1 MYDMLTLSFGKSTS
15 QRYNNAVKLADK
27 FSLVEKSE
35 KAITVTLP
43 VKEVFEKWESFNT
56 MFWMVVDWKETILS
70 YEGMNYQSHT
80 DKTRI
85 FYALQNAHWKWMN
98 YVEERISKVYNTTTE
113 ELDISNLDTQNIDDA
128 TADLLIDLYT
138 FNKE

>member
-1 MYDMLTLSFGKSTS
+1 MLTLSFGKSTS
-15 QRYNNAVKLADK
+15 PRYNNAVKLAEK
-27 FSLVEKSE
+27 FSIVEKSE
-35 KAITVTLP
+35 KTITVTLP

-56 MFWMVVDWKETILS
+56 LFWMVVDWKETILS

-98 YVEERISKVYNTTTE
+98 YVEERISKVYNTTPE
-113 ELDISNLDTQNIDDA
+113 ELNISNLDTQNIDDA

>member
-1 MYDMLTLSFGKSTS
+1 MLTLSFGKSTS

-35 KAITVTLP
+35 KVFTVTLP

-56 MFWMVVDWKETILS
+56 LFWMVVDWKETVLS

-98 YVEERISKVYNTTTE
+98 YVEERISKVYNTTRE

>member
-1 MYDMLTLSFGKSTS
+1 MLTLSFGKSTS
-15 QRYNNAVKLADK
+15 PRYNNAVKLAEK

-35 KAITVTLP
+35 KTITVTLP

-56 MFWMVVDWKETILS
+56 LFWMVVDWKETILS

-98 YVEERISKVYNTTTE
+98 YVEERISKVYNTTPE
-113 ELDISNLDTQNIDDA
+113 ELNISNLDTQNIDDA

>member
-35 KAITVTLP
+35 KVFTVTLP

-56 MFWMVVDWKETILS
+56 LFWMVVDWKETVLS

-98 YVEERISKVYNTTTE
+98 YVEERISKVYNTTRE

>member
-1 MYDMLTLSFGKSTS
+1 MLTLSFGKSTS
-15 QRYNNAVKLADK
+15 PRYNNAVKLADK

-35 KAITVTLP
+35 KVITVTLP

-56 MFWMVVDWKETILS
+56 LFWMVVDWKETILS

-98 YVEERISKVYNTTTE
+98 YVEERISKVYNTTPE
-113 ELDISNLDTQNIDDA
+113 ELNISNLDTQNIDDA

>member
-15 QRYNNAVKLADK
+15 PRYNNAVKLAEK

-35 KAITVTLP
+35 KTITVTLP

-56 MFWMVVDWKETILS
+56 LFWMVVDWKETILS

-98 YVEERISKVYNTTTE
+98 YVEERISKVYNTTPE
-113 ELDISNLDTQNIDDA
+113 ELNISNLDTQNIDDA

>member
-1 MYDMLTLSFGKSTS
+1 MTMLTLSFGKSTS
-15 QRYNNAVKLADK
+15 PRYNNAVKLADR

-35 KAITVTLP
+35 KVITVTLP

-56 MFWMVVDWKETILS
+56 LFWMVVDWKETVLS
-70 YEGMNYQSHT
+70 YEGMNYQSHI

-85 FYALQNAHWKWMN
+85 FYALQNSHWKWMS

-113 ELDISNLDTQNIDDA
+113 ELNISNLDTQNIDNA

-138 FNKE
+138 FNRK

>member
-15 QRYNNAVKLADK
+15 PRYNNAVKLADK

-35 KAITVTLP
+35 KVITVTLP

-56 MFWMVVDWKETILS
+56 LFWMVVDWKETILS

-98 YVEERISKVYNTTTE
+98 YVEERISKVYNTTPE
-113 ELDISNLDTQNIDDA
+113 ELNISNLDTQNIDDA

>member
-1 MYDMLTLSFGKSTS
+1 MLAISFGKSTS
-15 QRYNNAVKLADK
+15 PRYNNAVKLADK
-27 FSLVEKSE
+27 FSLIEKSE
-35 KAITVTLP
+35 KVFTVTLP

-56 MFWMVVDWKETILS
+56 LFWMVVDWKETVLS

-98 YVEERISKVYNTTTE
+98 YVEERISKVYNTTRE